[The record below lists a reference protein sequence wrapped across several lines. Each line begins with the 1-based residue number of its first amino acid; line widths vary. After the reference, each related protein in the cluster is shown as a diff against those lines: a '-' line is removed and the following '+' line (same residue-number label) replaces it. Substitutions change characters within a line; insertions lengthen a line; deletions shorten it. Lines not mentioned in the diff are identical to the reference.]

1 MPMYTPNQFI
11 TAINTLNI
19 GLEEHEIKQLTDK
32 YTLPDGNIDYTNFC
46 ENIDGV
52 FQEGACLPEVLE
64 TVKSTAVFT
73 ESERKGIT
81 SVLMQMKTLITNNR
95 ILLKPIFQ
103 DFDRTKVGHVTDFQF
118 SRVLK
123 QTHLMPN
130 EKDFELI
137 SRKYKDL
144 KYLNLAATY
153 MKSTISNFSRT

>member
-1 MPMYTPNQFI
+1 MHMYTPYQFI

-32 YTLPDGNIDYTNFC
+32 YTMPDGNIDYITFC
-46 ENIDGV
+46 DSIDEV
-52 FQEGACLPEVLE
+52 FHEGAKVPEVLE
-64 TVKSTAVFT
+64 TVKSSAIFT
-73 ESERKGIT
+73 DAELKCIT
-81 SVLMQMKTLITNNR
+81 TVLQQMKTLVTNNR

-130 EKDFELI
+130 EKEFELI

-144 KYLNLAATY
+144 KYLNLVATC
-153 MKSTISNFSRT
+153 MKLTT